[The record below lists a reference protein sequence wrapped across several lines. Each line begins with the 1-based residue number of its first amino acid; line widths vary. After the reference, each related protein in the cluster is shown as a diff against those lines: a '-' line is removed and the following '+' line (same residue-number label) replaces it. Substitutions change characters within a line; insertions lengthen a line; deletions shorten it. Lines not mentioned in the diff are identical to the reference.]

1 MSQPKKKKNLARMNF
16 KNFKGEIA
24 KELANLPELLYL
36 YLPETLHF
44 GKIPLESGIYK
55 IVWAIKPQVSNVQRK

>member
-1 MSQPKKKKNLARMNF
+1 MSQQKKKNLARMNF

-44 GKIPLESGIYK
+44 LESGIYK